1 MGGRWEGS
9 VVVTTSYKNAWR
21 PCKPI
26 LLSLSMVQNGNKDNL
41 IPKLPWKWSGNEI
54 RRHLHIHHKDTPTHS
69 LTRSFKQAAD
79 PPLFS
84 ASFFVRPS
92 PTAVKGS
99 GYGTSTKQRKMG
111 WRVTGWVVRMMSYS
125 SVLFIRRKC
134 SWRALLSV
142 VLPCVCV
149 CVCVC
154 AFVVGVVTSS

>member
-1 MGGRWEGS
+1 MTCTHTRQGS
-9 VVVTTSYKNAWR
+9 VRISTTR
-21 PCKPI
+21 T
-26 LLSLSMVQNGNKDNL
+26 
-41 IPKLPWKWSGNEI
+41 
-54 RRHLHIHHKDTPTHS
+54 HHP

-84 ASFFVRPS
+84 ASFFVSPS

-125 SVLFIRRKC
+125 SVLFSRRKC

-142 VLPCVCV
+142 VLPCVCGSMCV
-149 CVCVC
+149 WECVHVCMCVCLCVCLCVCVQSKLKGGEST
-154 AFVVGVVTSS
+154 VM